1 MSVKLPKKI
10 LYLFAQKNNKNE
22 DIPGRIEKITSVLM
36 FESAPQSK
44 CAIAYKIIKAD
55 KEVVNI
61 TVIYSIIRDDLQS
74 DVTSILLCLDEIT

>member
-1 MSVKLPKKI
+1 
-10 LYLFAQKNNKNE
+10 
-22 DIPGRIEKITSVLM
+22 M

-44 CAIAYKIIKAD
+44 CAIAYKITKAD

-61 TVIYSIIRDDLQS
+61 AVIYSIIRDDLQS